1 MSLPIFITQVK
12 SLVASGLLVDAEKAL
27 LMMAEEYGEAAVRD
41 LATREPAQTF
51 ASLIGASN
59 GNDVPAMA
67 FYMPP
72 EKYVEASLLAM
83 SQYFLE
89 PGRSE
94 REVMLRARDIFSGV
108 VFGYLP
114 EERKEELLRAFAADD
129 GGLLILL
136 LAAYDCQDDEQNHE
150 YADLPLIRDDN
161 PFAVMA
167 ALKHYH
173 LYDAIISIEAVLFQ
187 ELVPT
192 ITAIAHEIVHVVE
205 ELTRGQAPTPA
216 EHRSSIFMPTRQLAA

>member
-1 MSLPIFITQVK
+1 
-12 SLVASGLLVDAEKAL
+12 
-27 LMMAEEYGEAAVRD
+27 MAEEYGETAVRE

-51 ASLIGASN
+51 AALIGASN

-67 FYMPP
+67 FYMPA

-89 PGRSE
+89 PGR
-94 REVMLRARDIFSGV
+94 REEEVALRARNIFSAI
-108 VFGYLP
+108 VFGDLS
-114 EERKEELLRAFAADD
+114 EDRREELMRAFATDD

-150 YADLPLIRDDN
+150 YAELAMLRDDN
-161 PFAVMA
+161 PFAVLA

-173 LYDAIISIEAVLFQ
+173 LYDAIINLEAALFQ
-187 ELVPT
+187 NNPPT
-192 ITAIAHEIVHVVE
+192 ITAVAHEIVHTVE
-205 ELTRGQAPTPA
+205 ELTSGQAPTTA